1 MTGLVY
7 LYQVLFHFLSYSKGV
22 DAASDLGLTVRLCP
36 IQFLG
41 KGLKRPAIVSSYI
54 IHLPTLFPLPPAPSS
69 PPPPRTD
76 PLPQPYKP
84 DMTFLKMF
92 ILYLYFPA

>member
-1 MTGLVY
+1 MTGSVY

-54 IHLPTLFPLPPAPSS
+54 IHLPTLFPCLPPPPPPPAPTPSH
-69 PPPPRTD
+69 
-76 PLPQPYKP
+76 QPYKP
-84 DMTFLKMF
+84 DMTFLKMYSTCTY
-92 ILYLYFPA
+92 ISLLS